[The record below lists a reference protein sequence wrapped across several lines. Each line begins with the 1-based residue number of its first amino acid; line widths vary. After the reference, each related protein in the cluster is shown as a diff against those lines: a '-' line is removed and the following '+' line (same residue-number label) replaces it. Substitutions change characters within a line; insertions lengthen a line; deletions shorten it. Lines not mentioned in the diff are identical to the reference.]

1 MEAIYRRL
9 TQSFYRPG
17 SVAEINENPPY
28 RPKVLPLLRLE
39 QQLAFTVE
47 HSRSAGVVMVNL
59 LFLILIQL
67 LKLTDAEWSWEE
79 RCRPLSPEVRIELE
93 RLDQYTAMTDLM
105 AENDIHTDID
115 LMNYIESVQSDIATL
130 EKERQGYRNQLRRE
144 KGPEKAAAL
153 KEQAKAVSKKLF
165 PLRRKLKTARQ
176 IVDRLPVVRK
186 ALEAE
191 KRTELEARERYP
203 RQVQTERRRYER

>member
-1 MEAIYRRL
+1 
-9 TQSFYRPG
+9 
-17 SVAEINENPPY
+17 
-28 RPKVLPLLRLE
+28 
-39 QQLAFTVE
+39 
-47 HSRSAGVVMVNL
+47 MVDL

-67 LKLTDAEWSWEE
+67 LKLTDADWSWEE

-105 AENDIHTDID
+105 AEKDIHTDID

-144 KGPEKAAAL
+144 KDPEKAATL

-165 PLRRKLKTARQ
+165 PLRRKLKTARL
-176 IVDRLPVVRK
+176 IEDRLPVVRN
-186 ALEAE
+186 ALDAE
-191 KRTELEARERYP
+191 KQAELDARERYP
-203 RQVQTERRRYER
+203 RQFQTERRRSER